1 MRKPILYVLLGC
13 GLMVNL
19 LNGCNKTDTPSG
31 PDFNLTVTTSVSGR
45 VLNEKNEPVSGAVVN
60 AGAAS
65 TTTDINGIFSF
76 NNVSLSEQAAYVKV
90 TKSGYF
96 LGSRTFTATANSN
109 HYVGIKLIPQT
120 LIGSFSANA
129 GATVTIPG
137 GASINFPANGIVS
150 ALNNT
155 PYTGLVGVQAYFLD
169 PNAADFRSI
178 MPGELRG
185 ITQSNQERG
194 LQSFGM
200 IAVQLVGGASE
211 ALQLAPGKTAFI
223 TMNIP
228 TALAASAPAT
238 IPLWYFD
245 EQQGLWKEE
254 GVATKTG
261 NTYSGQV
268 SHFSFWNCDAP
279 FPVTDFQAIFKDQNN
294 NALARYRVELK
305 TIGDTVSIFGNGYT
319 DATGRVSG
327 KIPTGKALRMNVYNT
342 CQNLVLTQNIG
353 PFSAP
358 VNLGTI
364 TINTTAQVS
373 FTLSGTA
380 VNCNN
385 QPITNG
391 YAQAIIDQILY
402 RANINNGSFSIPI
415 TRCVSTPSTASVK
428 VVDLGAIQE
437 GSPVTIPVTTSNVNA
452 GQLSG
457 CGINIS
463 QFLQYTLNGQNY
475 AITAPNDSLM
485 SFRQSTTTAISGMSR
500 PGTSS
505 AQFVDFQFTGATAPG
520 TYPVNSIRVSLA
532 GQLYSLNGTMNTVV
546 TEYGANNNG
555 FIAGTL
561 SGTLKRDSSNPIVT
575 VPFSASYRVRRNF

>member
-1 MRKPILYVLLGC
+1 
-13 GLMVNL
+13 
-19 LNGCNKTDTPSG
+19 
-31 PDFNLTVTTSVSGR
+31 
-45 VLNEKNEPVSGAVVN
+45 
-60 AGAAS
+60 
-65 TTTDINGIFSF
+65 
-76 NNVSLSEQAAYVKV
+76 
-90 TKSGYF
+90 
-96 LGSRTFTATANSN
+96 
-109 HYVGIKLIPQT
+109 LIPQT
-120 LIGSFSANA
+120 LIGSFSSNT

-155 PYTGLVGVQAYFLD
+155 PYSGLVGVQAYFLD
-169 PNAADFRSI
+169 PTAADFRSI

-185 ITQSNQERG
+185 INLANQERG

-200 IAVQLVGGASE
+200 IAVQLVGGSSE

-228 TALAASAPAT
+228 TALAATAPAT

-245 EQQGLWKEE
+245 EKMGLWKEE

-279 FPVTDFQAIFKDQNN
+279 FPVTDFQATFKDQNN
-294 NALARYRVELK
+294 NPLARYRVELK

-319 DATGRVSG
+319 DASGRVSG
-327 KIPTGKALRMNVYNT
+327 KIPTGKALRMNVFNT
-342 CQNLVLTQNIG
+342 CQNLVYTQNIG
-353 PFSAP
+353 PFNAP

-373 FTLSGTA
+373 FSMSGTA

-391 YAQAIIDQILY
+391 YAQAIIDQIIY

-415 TRCVSTPSTASVK
+415 TRCLSTPATASVK

-437 GSPVTIPVTTSNVNA
+437 GSPVNVPVSSSNVNA

-457 CGINIS
+457 CGVSIS

-475 AITAPNDSLM
+475 AITAPSDSLM
-485 SFRQSTTTAISGMSR
+485 SFRQSTTTVISAMSR

-505 AQFVDFQFTGATAPG
+505 AQFVDFQFTGAAAPG
-520 TYPVNSIRVSLA
+520 TYPVNSIRISLA

-555 FIAGTL
+555 FIAGTM
-561 SGTLKRDSSNPIVT
+561 SGTLKRDSTNPIIT
-575 VPFSASYRVRRNF
+575 VPFTASYRVRRNF